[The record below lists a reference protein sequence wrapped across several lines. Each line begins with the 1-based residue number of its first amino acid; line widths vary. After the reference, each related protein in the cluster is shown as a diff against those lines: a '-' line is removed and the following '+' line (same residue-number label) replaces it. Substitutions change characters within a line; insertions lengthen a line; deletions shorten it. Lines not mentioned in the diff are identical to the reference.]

1 MPRHHRHRPRPGDD
15 DGGDG
20 LDRLMAGW
28 KRTEDHRDGS
38 WFVQPVSGASAQ
50 KTYVCPGCVQSILPG
65 TAHVVTWRADGVLGD
80 QADIAARRH
89 WHSHCWRIR

>member
-15 DGGDG
+15 EGNG
-20 LDRLMAGW
+20 LERLMAGW

-38 WFVQPVSGASAQ
+38 WFVQPVSGSSAQ
-50 KTYVCPGCVQSILPG
+50 KTYVCPGCGQSIPPG